1 VLCKFVEVRRE
12 EKDME
17 VVGDR
22 GAMGPL
28 KMKSIEVLQMP
39 LFLCVCD
46 NCRGNEKPSKTG
58 DREYH
63 PTVITI
69 C

>member
-1 VLCKFVEVRRE
+1 
-12 EKDME
+12 
-17 VVGDR
+17 
-22 GAMGPL
+22 MGPL